1 MSQPLDRG
9 CVHPALGEVDE
20 KAGEFWIGSPFLMPA
35 EGANL
40 SAYERNRLYM
50 NLNGTD
56 FMDAS
61 FASGADI
68 DADSRS
74 VVAGDFNLDGRPD
87 LLVGS
92 VGGGPLRLFLNRMPQ
107 GNRLRLKLRGQASNR
122 SAIGTRVI
130 ATLDDRQVVRDLF
143 PANGCMGTGPVQLSL
158 GVGTAEVIRRLQI
171 RWPSGTVQEF
181 TDLPATGQLEIREGE
196 SEPAKL

>member
-1 MSQPLDRG
+1 M
-9 CVHPALGEVDE
+9 HPVLGEIDH
-20 KAGEFWIGSPFLMPA
+20 KAGEFWIGSPFLMPK

-40 SAYERNRLYM
+40 SAYERNRLYL

-74 VVAGDFNLDGRPD
+74 VAVGDFDLDGRPD

-107 GNRLRLKLRGQASNR
+107 GNRLRLKLRGRDSNR

-130 ATLDDRQVVRDLF
+130 ATLHDRQVVRDLF

-158 GVGTAEVIRRLQI
+158 GVGAAERIDKLWI
-171 RWPSGTVQEF
+171 RWPSGIVQEF
-181 TDLPATGQLEIREGE
+181 TDVPATGQLEIREGE
-196 SEPAKL
+196 AELVKL